1 MPSRSPHL
9 GVLGSVNLDLVARIE
24 RFPRPG
30 ETLTGASLEQFP
42 GGKGGNQA
50 LAARRLGAKVSLL
63 ACVGDDA
70 NADPA
75 LEHLQREGVL
85 LGGVQRLDSE
95 PTGLAMIL
103 VDSEGENQIVVAP
116 GANAQLRKEQL
127 QLPQCDGLLAQLE
140 IPMDTLIHAATQ
152 HAGFFCLNA
161 APARPVADALLSH
174 TDLLVV
180 NELEAEAIGP
190 KLQHFQ
196 GLVAVTRG
204 ASGAELL
211 QQGRRLAASNAPTV
225 QAIDTVGAGDAF
237 TACLCV
243 SLLSD
248 LAPAAALERA
258 CIAGAL
264 ATTRRGAQSAP
275 SAAAID
281 AFQASSNT

>member
-1 MPSRSPHL
+1 MPARPPHL
-9 GVLGSVNLDLVARIE
+9 SVLGSVNLDLVAHID

-30 ETLTGASLEQFP
+30 ETLTGATLEQHA

-50 LAARRLGAKVSLL
+50 LAARRLGAEVSLL

-70 NADPA
+70 HANPA
-75 LEHLQREGVL
+75 LEQLQREGVDL
-85 LGGVQRLDSE
+85 SGVQRLRSTA
-95 PTGLAMIL
+95 TGLAMIL
-103 VDSEGENQIVVAP
+103 VDRQGENQIVVAP
-116 GANAQLRKEQL
+116 GANAQVRADQL
-127 QLPQCDGLLAQLE
+127 ELPHCDGLLAQLE
-140 IPMDTLIHAATQ
+140 IPMETLVEAATR

-161 APARPVADALLSH
+161 APARPVAAALLGQ

-190 KLQHFQ
+190 QLQNYQ
-196 GLVAVTRG
+196 GLLAITHG
-204 ASGAELL
+204 AAGAELL
-211 QQGRRLAASNAPTV
+211 QRGQRLAASRSPAV

-243 SLLSD
+243 SLLSGLSPAEA
-248 LAPAAALERA
+248 LARA

-264 ATTRRGAQSAP
+264 ATTRKGAQTAP

-281 AFQASSNT
+281 AFQASLSP